1 MGYIKGGIVTRID
14 IFSNTKKVY
23 SFLNDNFDLSMFKVK
38 NNSYYL
44 DEDLLK
50 NNFWYF
56 RDEYLELIDYTCDSI
71 KNSDCFVIEENV
83 NKLKMS
89 KISLTNNNKSYYFD
103 NHKEYIFETD
113 VDLNYKNIKI
123 YFISVYWDVN
133 KVIVEDFSN
142 LAKLVNKLTR
152 KSLKNPLKEVSWLTV
167 I

>member
-14 IFSNTKKVY
+14 VINNTKKTQK
-23 SFLNDNFDLSMFKVK
+23 FLKDNFDLSMFEFK

-44 DEDLLK
+44 DEELLK
-50 NNFWYF
+50 KNFWYF
-56 RDEYLELIDYTCDSI
+56 RDEYLELIDYACDSI
-71 KNSDCFVIEENV
+71 RNSDCFIIEESV
-83 NKLKMS
+83 NKLKNS
-89 KISLTNNNKSYYFD
+89 NISLTNNNKSYYFD

-123 YFISVYWDVN
+123 YIISVYWDVN

-142 LAKLVNKLTR
+142 LTKLVNKLTR